1 MTRQTAWIIGAI
13 ALFIALLMTNPLF
26 VVNEGNQ
33 VVITRFGEIVASTPS
48 AGLHLRM
55 PFVDKVITYPETVM
69 ALDGDDQ
76 RIPTKENQFIV
87 VDTTSRWRITDPVK
101 FYESLTSVDNAYS
114 RLSDIIDSAVRTVI
128 TSSSLNDVVR
138 NSNLINELQHRE
150 NFALGAGADDI
161 QISQFNTAEKV
172 AFEPITRGRQKLSD
186 EMAAIARP
194 KVAEFG
200 VELIDIVPRQIK
212 YSDELTESVYNR
224 MIKDRNQIAQTFRS
238 TGEGKKAEW
247 MGKLEN
253 EQKTIISTAYN
264 KAEKIKGQAD
274 AQATRIYADAYN
286 RDPEFYSFWKSI
298 ESYKTTVPKF
308 DKVLSTDMDYFKYL
322 YSPAGR

>member
-1 MTRQTAWIIGAI
+1 MTRPTAWIIGAL
-13 ALFIALLMTNPLF
+13 ALFIAILMTNPLF

-33 VVITRFGEIVASTPS
+33 VVITRFGEIVASTPA
-48 AGLHLRM
+48 AGLHIRM
-55 PFVDKVITYPETVM
+55 PFVDRVITYPETVM

-150 NFALGAGADDI
+150 NFALGAEAEDI

-200 VELIDIVPRQIK
+200 V
-212 YSDELTESVYNR
+212 
-224 MIKDRNQIAQTFRS
+224 
-238 TGEGKKAEW
+238 
-247 MGKLEN
+247 
-253 EQKTIISTAYN
+253 
-264 KAEKIKGQAD
+264 
-274 AQATRIYADAYN
+274 
-286 RDPEFYSFWKSI
+286 
-298 ESYKTTVPKF
+298 
-308 DKVLSTDMDYFKYL
+308 
-322 YSPAGR
+322 

>member
-1 MTRQTAWIIGAI
+1 MKRSITWTLGIIAAI
-13 ALFIALLMTNPLF
+13 IIVLLMANPFF
-26 VVNEGNQ
+26 VVDEGNQ
-33 VVITRFGEIVASTPS
+33 VVITRFGEIVASSPN
-48 AGLHLRM
+48 AGLHVRI

-87 VDTTSRWRITDPVK
+87 VDTTSRWRIVDPVK
-101 FYESLTSVDNAYS
+101 FYESVTTVDGAYS

-138 NSNLINELQHRE
+138 NSNLINELKHEE
-150 NFALGAGADDI
+150 NFALGSDI
-161 QISQFNTAEKV
+161 EISQFNTAEKV
-172 AFEPITRGRQKLSD
+172 VYEPVTRGRQELSND
-186 EMAAIARP
+186 MASIARP
-194 KVAEFG
+194 KVAGFG
-200 VELIDIVPRQIK
+200 IELIDIVPRQIK

-224 MIKDRNQIAQTFRS
+224 MIKERNQIAQTFRS

-253 EQKTIISTAYN
+253 EKKSIISGAYN

-274 AQATRIYADAYN
+274 AEATKIYAESYS
-286 RDPEFYSFWKSI
+286 RDPEFYSFWKST
-298 ESYKTTVPKF
+298 ESYKTTMPKF

-322 YSPAGR
+322 YSSGGR

>member
-1 MTRQTAWIIGAI
+1 MKRSITWTLGIIAAI
-13 ALFIALLMTNPLF
+13 IIVLLMANPFF
-26 VVNEGNQ
+26 VVDEGNQ
-33 VVITRFGEIVASTPS
+33 VVITRFGEIVASSPN
-48 AGLHLRM
+48 AGLHVRI

-87 VDTTSRWRITDPVK
+87 VDTTSRWKIVDPVK
-101 FYESLTSVDNAYS
+101 FYESVTTVDGAYS

-138 NSNLINELQHRE
+138 NSNLINELKHEE
-150 NFALGAGADDI
+150 NFALGSDI
-161 QISQFNTAEKV
+161 EISQFNTAEKV
-172 AFEPITRGRQKLSD
+172 VYEPVTRGRQELSND
-186 EMAAIARP
+186 MASIARP
-194 KVAEFG
+194 KVAGFG
-200 VELIDIVPRQIK
+200 IELIDIVPRQIK

-224 MIKDRNQIAQTFRS
+224 MIKERNQIAQTFRS

-253 EQKTIISTAYN
+253 EKKSIISGAYN

-274 AQATRIYADAYN
+274 AEATKIYAESYS
-286 RDPEFYSFWKSI
+286 RDPEFYSFWKST
-298 ESYKTTVPKF
+298 ESYKTTMPKF

-322 YSPAGR
+322 YSPGGR

>member
-1 MTRQTAWIIGAI
+1 MKRSITWTLGIIAAI
-13 ALFIALLMTNPLF
+13 IIVLLMANPFF
-26 VVNEGNQ
+26 VVDEGNQ
-33 VVITRFGEIVASTPS
+33 VVITRFGEIVASSPN
-48 AGLHLRM
+48 AGLHVRI

-87 VDTTSRWRITDPVK
+87 VDTTSRWKIVDPVK
-101 FYESLTSVDNAYS
+101 FYESVTTVDGAYS

-138 NSNLINELQHRE
+138 NSNLINELKHEE
-150 NFALGAGADDI
+150 NFALGSDI
-161 QISQFNTAEKV
+161 EISQFNTAEKV
-172 AFEPITRGRQKLSD
+172 VYEPVTRGRQELSND
-186 EMAAIARP
+186 MASIARP
-194 KVAEFG
+194 KVAGFG

-224 MIKDRNQIAQTFRS
+224 MIKERNQIAQTFRS

-253 EQKTIISTAYN
+253 EKKSIISGAYN

-274 AQATRIYADAYN
+274 AEATKIYAESYS
-286 RDPEFYSFWKSI
+286 RDPEFYSFWKST
-298 ESYKTTVPKF
+298 ESYKTTMPKF

-322 YSPAGR
+322 YSPGGR